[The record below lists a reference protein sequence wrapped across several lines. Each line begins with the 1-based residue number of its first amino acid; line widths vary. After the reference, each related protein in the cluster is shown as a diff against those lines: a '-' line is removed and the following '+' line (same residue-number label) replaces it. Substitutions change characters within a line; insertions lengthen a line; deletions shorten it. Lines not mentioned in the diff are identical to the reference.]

1 VAETVA
7 VLTFSTRIDG
17 GAPAVRHP
25 MSGVSSSR
33 NALREAEE
41 IRFEDGLEQIDVLSL
56 ADWLKRIRR

>member
-25 MSGVSSSR
+25 MSGVNSSR
-33 NALREAEE
+33 NPLREAEE
-41 IRFEDGLEQIDVLSL
+41 ISFEDDLEQIDVLSL
-56 ADWLKRIRR
+56 ADWLERIRR